1 MHPLLRNVL
10 AVLSGLVVGSVVN
23 MGLIYIGNTLVPAPS
38 GVDVND
44 PASINLHMADYGPLH
59 FMVPFLAHALGTLAG
74 AWVAARAGASR
85 HLALALIIGVFFL
98 VGGIMAVVMIPA
110 APLWFKLLDLLVA
123 YLPMAWLGGRMGRKL
138 KV

>member
-85 HLALALIIGVFFL
+85 HLVPALIIGVFFL
-98 VGGIMAVVMIPA
+98 LGGIMAVVMIPA
-110 APLWFKLLDLLVA
+110 APCWFKLLDLVVA
-123 YLPMAWLGGRMGRKL
+123 YLPMAWLGGKMGRKL